1 MYDKEDLKMKLK
13 AYSEMKD
20 VNLMG
25 FVPILKKALRE
36 RLKENGIDKL
46 PPLVDKHLQDLVSK
60 CVTVTVVGITEP
72 TEIVYDIEKM
82 CDVFD
87 IYFDKLVS
95 VINFTNAR
103 HNMIIDE
110 IKKKEDKPK
119 TFSKVSRI
127 ISRVNESRTIN
138 YPTYHEWGWFDTTT
152 EDINKILKDKTLSE
166 YEFEVEFI
174 STDTMS
180 IAEGEDK
187 FKVIT
192 VMYFKLTE
200 YIPDEE

>member
-110 IKKKEDKPK
+110 IKKKEERGK
-119 TFSKVSRI
+119 T
-127 ISRVNESRTIN
+127 
-138 YPTYHEWGWFDTTT
+138 
-152 EDINKILKDKTLSE
+152 
-166 YEFEVEFI
+166 
-174 STDTMS
+174 
-180 IAEGEDK
+180 
-187 FKVIT
+187 
-192 VMYFKLTE
+192 
-200 YIPDEE
+200 

>member
-1 MYDKEDLKMKLK
+1 MYDKDDLKMKLK

-20 VNLMG
+20 CNLIG
-25 FVPILKKALRE
+25 FVPILKKALIQ
-36 RLKENGIDKL
+36 RLKDNGIDKL
-46 PPLVDKHLQDLVSK
+46 PPLVDESLQDIVSK
-60 CVTVTVVGITEP
+60 CTSVTVVGTTEP
-72 TEIVYDIEKM
+72 TKIEYNIEKI
-82 CDVFD
+82 CSVFD
-87 IYFDKLVS
+87 IYIDKLVS

-110 IKKKEDKPK
+110 IKKKEEKPK
-119 TFSKVSRI
+119 TFYKVSRI
-127 ISRVNESRTIN
+127 ISRVNESRTVN
-138 YPTYHEWGWFDTTT
+138 YPTYHDWKWFDTTT